1 MKTAI
6 EVLLDAFE
14 NSMCK
19 DANQKS
25 RSQYRSVINA
35 LGKDEVFKTDAEK
48 NFLTLV
54 IKLIANNREDEC
66 IKLIGLLR
74 YSVCV
79 YNWGSLR
86 SYETYCNKFTDFLEK
101 LLSSEAASKKS
112 IKKKIA
118 SACTT
123 PTLSDTEESWLK
135 TAFAK
140 RTVFLHEQLM
150 TKFMGR
156 LRRQDRISG
165 NKVWLPLSYIAK
177 LYKKAGKTKEFTD
190 WLRKLAEG
198 IFVHYEDD
206 NKEIKSVQFKAQQ
219 VFLVFE
225 KIEKKKNSDGKKP
238 KKADE
243 VKYDVG
249 IVKTQ
254 DTDAI
259 EKSTEAYNVKVA
271 LSASNKCYT
280 AYTPT
285 GDGNTKVSM
294 IVKDISDIAIDHV
307 KPIDLTLKELGDKGR
322 IPNLKMVSDSFR
334 DMMGRP
340 EKADKDIEDESL
352 DQLYNNVD
360 INKLTDELYLI
371 RTDGVLRLMVSEY
384 NGKKSNSTAY
394 DKIIKIKGKE
404 EYLGLLG
411 EALLDD
417 ETIYL
422 YQRLNE
428 RDAKTR
434 ASREEPKGT
443 KVKIS
448 KKIINLI

>member
-86 SYETYCNKFTDFLEK
+86 SYETYCNKFADFLEK

-135 TAFAK
+135 TAFAN

-206 NKEIKSVQFKAQQ
+206 NTEIKSVQFEKKQ

-225 KIEKKKNSDGKKP
+225 KNEENSDG
-238 KKADE
+238 
-243 VKYDVG
+243 
-249 IVKTQ
+249 T
-254 DTDAI
+254 
-259 EKSTEAYNVKVA
+259 YNVKVA

-285 GDGNTKVSM
+285 GDGNTKVPM

-322 IPNLKMVSDSFR
+322 IPNLKMVSESFK

-360 INKLTDELYLI
+360 ISKLTDELNLI
-371 RTDGVLRLMVSEY
+371 RTDGVLRLMTSEY

-411 EALLDD
+411 KALLDD

>member
-123 PTLSDTEESWLK
+123 PKLSDTEESWLK
-135 TAFAK
+135 TAFAN

-177 LYKKAGKTKEFTD
+177 LYKKAGKTKEFTN

-206 NKEIKSVQFKAQQ
+206 NKEIKSVQFEKKQ

-225 KIEKKKNSDGKKP
+225 KNEENSDG
-238 KKADE
+238 
-243 VKYDVG
+243 
-249 IVKTQ
+249 T
-254 DTDAI
+254 
-259 EKSTEAYNVKVA
+259 YNVKVA

-285 GDGNTKVSM
+285 GEGNTKVPM

-322 IPNLKMVSDSFR
+322 IPNLKMVSESFR
-334 DMMGRP
+334 DMMGKP

-360 INKLTDELYLI
+360 ISKLTDELNLI

-404 EYLGLLG
+404 EYLGLQG
-411 EALLDD
+411 KALLDD

-422 YQRLNE
+422 YQCLNE

>member
-1 MKTAI
+1 MEKAIKILLEAFVNNLKDSKIQTA
-6 EVLLDAFE
+6 E
-14 NSMCK
+14 
-19 DANQKS
+19 
-25 RSQYRSVINA
+25 QYKQVRNA
-35 LGKDEVFKTDAEK
+35 LAKEDVFQTDVEK

-101 LLSSEAASKKS
+101 LLSSGAASKKS

-225 KIEKKKNSDGKKP
+225 KKENSDGT
-238 KKADE
+238 
-243 VKYDVG
+243 YD
-249 IVKTQ
+249 
-254 DTDAI
+254 
-259 EKSTEAYNVKVA
+259 VKVA
-271 LSASNKCYT
+271 LSASNKCYK

-285 GDGNTKVSM
+285 GEGNTKVPM

-307 KPIDLTLKELGDKGR
+307 KPIDLTLRELDDKGR
-322 IPNLKMVSDSFR
+322 IPNLKMVSESFR

-360 INKLTDELYLI
+360 ISKLTDELNLI

-394 DKIIKIKGKE
+394 DKMIKIKGKE

-428 RDAKTR
+428 RNAKTR

-448 KKIINLI
+448 QKIINLI

>member
-86 SYETYCNKFTDFLEK
+86 SYETYCNKFADFLEK
-101 LLSSEAASKKS
+101 LLSSGAASKKS

-206 NKEIKSVQFKAQQ
+206 NKEIKSVQFEKKQ

-225 KIEKKKNSDGKKP
+225 KNEENSDG
-238 KKADE
+238 
-243 VKYDVG
+243 
-249 IVKTQ
+249 T
-254 DTDAI
+254 
-259 EKSTEAYNVKVA
+259 YNVKVA

-285 GDGNTKVSM
+285 GEGNTKVPM

-307 KPIDLTLKELGDKGR
+307 KPIDLTLRELDDKGR
-322 IPNLKMVSDSFR
+322 IPNLKMVSESFK

-360 INKLTDELYLI
+360 INKLTDELNLI
-371 RTDGVLRLMVSEY
+371 RTDGVLRLMTSEY

-404 EYLGLLG
+404 EYLGLQG
-411 EALLDD
+411 KALLDD

>member
-1 MKTAI
+1 MKKAI

-86 SYETYCNKFTDFLEK
+86 SYETYCNKFADFLEK

-135 TAFAK
+135 TAFAN

-225 KIEKKKNSDGKKP
+225 KKKKTDGTYDSDGTY
-238 KKADE
+238 E
-243 VKYDVG
+243 
-249 IVKTQ
+249 
-254 DTDAI
+254 
-259 EKSTEAYNVKVA
+259 VKVA

-285 GDGNTKVSM
+285 GDGNTKVPM

-307 KPIDLTLKELGDKGR
+307 KPIDLTLRELDDKGR
-322 IPNLKMVSDSFR
+322 IPNLKMVSESFK

-360 INKLTDELYLI
+360 INKLTDELNLI

-404 EYLGLLG
+404 EYLGLQG
-411 EALLDD
+411 KALLDD

-428 RDAKTR
+428 RNAKTR

>member
-1 MKTAI
+1 MKKAI

-35 LGKDEVFKTDAEK
+35 LGKDEVFETDAEK

-123 PTLSDTEESWLK
+123 PTLCDTEESWLK

-225 KIEKKKNSDGKKP
+225 KKKKTDGTYDSDGTY
-238 KKADE
+238 E
-243 VKYDVG
+243 
-249 IVKTQ
+249 
-254 DTDAI
+254 
-259 EKSTEAYNVKVA
+259 VKVA
-271 LSASNKCYT
+271 LSASNKCYK

-285 GDGNTKVSM
+285 GEGNTKVYM
-294 IVKDISDIAIDHV
+294 TVKDISDIAIDHV

-360 INKLTDELYLI
+360 ISKLTDELNLI

-428 RDAKTR
+428 RNAKTR

>member
-1 MKTAI
+1 MKKAI

-123 PTLSDTEESWLK
+123 PKLSDTEESWLK

-190 WLRKLAEG
+190 WLRKLAKG

-206 NKEIKSVQFKAQQ
+206 NKEIKSVQFEKKQ

-225 KIEKKKNSDGKKP
+225 KNEENSDG
-238 KKADE
+238 
-243 VKYDVG
+243 
-249 IVKTQ
+249 T
-254 DTDAI
+254 
-259 EKSTEAYNVKVA
+259 YNVKVA

-285 GDGNTKVSM
+285 GAGNTKVPM

-360 INKLTDELYLI
+360 INKLTDELNLI

-411 EALLDD
+411 KALLDD

-428 RDAKTR
+428 RNAKTR

>member
-1 MKTAI
+1 MKKAI

-86 SYETYCNKFTDFLEK
+86 SYETYCNKFADFLEK

-135 TAFAK
+135 TAFAN

-206 NKEIKSVQFKAQQ
+206 NTEIKSVQFEKKQ

-225 KIEKKKNSDGKKP
+225 KNEENSDG
-238 KKADE
+238 
-243 VKYDVG
+243 
-249 IVKTQ
+249 T
-254 DTDAI
+254 
-259 EKSTEAYNVKVA
+259 YNVKVA

-285 GDGNTKVSM
+285 GEGNTKVPM

-360 INKLTDELYLI
+360 ISKLTDELNLI

-428 RDAKTR
+428 RNAKTR

>member
-1 MKTAI
+1 MKKAI

-35 LGKDEVFKTDAEK
+35 LGKDEVFETDAEK

-225 KIEKKKNSDGKKP
+225 KKKKTDGTYDSDGTY
-238 KKADE
+238 E
-243 VKYDVG
+243 
-249 IVKTQ
+249 
-254 DTDAI
+254 
-259 EKSTEAYNVKVA
+259 VKVA

-285 GDGNTKVSM
+285 GEGNTKVPM

-322 IPNLKMVSDSFR
+322 IPNLKMVSESFK

-360 INKLTDELYLI
+360 ISKLTDELNLI

-428 RDAKTR
+428 RNAKTR

>member
-86 SYETYCNKFTDFLEK
+86 SYETYCNKFADFLEK
-101 LLSSEAASKKS
+101 LLNSGAASKKS

-123 PTLSDTEESWLK
+123 PTLCDTEESWLK
-135 TAFAK
+135 TAFAN

-225 KIEKKKNSDGKKP
+225 KNEENSDGTY
-238 KKADE
+238 E
-243 VKYDVG
+243 
-249 IVKTQ
+249 
-254 DTDAI
+254 
-259 EKSTEAYNVKVA
+259 VKVA

-285 GDGNTKVSM
+285 GEGNTKVYM
-294 IVKDISDIAIDHV
+294 TVKDISDIAIDHV
-307 KPIDLTLKELGDKGR
+307 KPIDLTLRELDDKGR
-322 IPNLKMVSDSFR
+322 IPNLKMVSESFK

-360 INKLTDELYLI
+360 ICELTDELNLI
-371 RTDGVLRLMVSEY
+371 RTDGVLRLMTSEY

-404 EYLGLLG
+404 EYLGLQG
-411 EALLDD
+411 KALLDD

>member
-1 MKTAI
+1 MKKAI

-35 LGKDEVFKTDAEK
+35 LGKDEVFETDAEK

-123 PTLSDTEESWLK
+123 PTLSDTEESWLE

-225 KIEKKKNSDGKKP
+225 KNSDGT
-238 KKADE
+238 
-243 VKYDVG
+243 YD
-249 IVKTQ
+249 
-254 DTDAI
+254 
-259 EKSTEAYNVKVA
+259 VKVA

-285 GDGNTKVSM
+285 GDGNTKVPM

-360 INKLTDELYLI
+360 INKLTDELNLI

-411 EALLDD
+411 KALLDD

>member
-1 MKTAI
+1 MKKAI

-35 LGKDEVFKTDAEK
+35 LGKDEVFETDAEK

-66 IKLIGLLR
+66 IKLIGFLR

-101 LLSSEAASKKS
+101 LLSSGAASKKS

-135 TAFAK
+135 TAFAE

-206 NKEIKSVQFKAQQ
+206 NNEIKSVQFKAQQ

-225 KIEKKKNSDGKKP
+225 KNSDGT
-238 KKADE
+238 
-243 VKYDVG
+243 YD
-249 IVKTQ
+249 
-254 DTDAI
+254 
-259 EKSTEAYNVKVA
+259 VKVA

-360 INKLTDELYLI
+360 INKLTDELNLI

-448 KKIINLI
+448 QKIINLI

>member
-1 MKTAI
+1 MKKAI

-123 PTLSDTEESWLK
+123 PKLSDTEESWLK
-135 TAFAK
+135 TAFAN

-225 KIEKKKNSDGKKP
+225 KKKKTDGTYDSDGTY
-238 KKADE
+238 E
-243 VKYDVG
+243 
-249 IVKTQ
+249 
-254 DTDAI
+254 
-259 EKSTEAYNVKVA
+259 VKVA

-285 GDGNTKVSM
+285 GEGNTKVYM
-294 IVKDISDIAIDHV
+294 TVKDISDIAIDHV
-307 KPIDLTLKELGDKGR
+307 KPIDLTLRELDDKGR
-322 IPNLKMVSDSFR
+322 IPNLKMVSESFK

-360 INKLTDELYLI
+360 ICELTDELNLI

-428 RDAKTR
+428 RNAKTR

>member
-1 MKTAI
+1 MKKAI

-118 SACTT
+118 SACTI
-123 PTLSDTEESWLK
+123 PKLSDTEESWLK
-135 TAFAK
+135 TAFAN

-225 KIEKKKNSDGKKP
+225 KKKKTDGTYDSDG
-238 KKADE
+238 
-243 VKYDVG
+243 
-249 IVKTQ
+249 T
-254 DTDAI
+254 
-259 EKSTEAYNVKVA
+259 YNVKVA

-285 GDGNTKVSM
+285 GDGNTKVPM

-360 INKLTDELYLI
+360 INKLTDELNLI

-443 KVKIS
+443 KIKIS

>member
-1 MKTAI
+1 MKKAI

-86 SYETYCNKFTDFLEK
+86 SYETYCNKFADFLEK
-101 LLSSEAASKKS
+101 LLSSGAASKKS

-206 NKEIKSVQFKAQQ
+206 NKEIKSVQFEKKQ

-225 KIEKKKNSDGKKP
+225 KNEENSDG
-238 KKADE
+238 
-243 VKYDVG
+243 
-249 IVKTQ
+249 T
-254 DTDAI
+254 
-259 EKSTEAYNVKVA
+259 YNVKVA

-285 GDGNTKVSM
+285 GEGNTKVPM

-307 KPIDLTLKELGDKGR
+307 KPIDLTLRELDDKGR
-322 IPNLKMVSDSFR
+322 IPNLKMVSESFK

-360 INKLTDELYLI
+360 INKLTDELNLI
-371 RTDGVLRLMVSEY
+371 RTDGVLRLMTSEY

-404 EYLGLLG
+404 EYLGLQG
-411 EALLDD
+411 KALLDD

>member
-86 SYETYCNKFTDFLEK
+86 SYETYCNKFADFLEK

-206 NKEIKSVQFKAQQ
+206 NTEIKSVQFKAQQ

-225 KIEKKKNSDGKKP
+225 KKKKTDGTYDSDGTY
-238 KKADE
+238 E
-243 VKYDVG
+243 
-249 IVKTQ
+249 
-254 DTDAI
+254 
-259 EKSTEAYNVKVA
+259 VKVA

-285 GDGNTKVSM
+285 GEGNTKVPM
-294 IVKDISDIAIDHV
+294 IVKDVSDIAIDHV

-322 IPNLKMVSDSFR
+322 IPNLKMVSESFK

-360 INKLTDELYLI
+360 ISKLTDELNLI

>member
-35 LGKDEVFKTDAEK
+35 LGKDEVFETDAEK

-74 YSVCV
+74 YSVCL
-79 YNWGSLR
+79 YNWDSVR

-101 LLSSEAASKKS
+101 LLSSGAASKKS

-135 TAFAK
+135 TAFAE

-225 KIEKKKNSDGKKP
+225 KNSDGT
-238 KKADE
+238 
-243 VKYDVG
+243 YD
-249 IVKTQ
+249 
-254 DTDAI
+254 
-259 EKSTEAYNVKVA
+259 VKVA

-352 DQLYNNVD
+352 DRLYNNVD
-360 INKLTDELYLI
+360 INKLTDELNLI

-434 ASREEPKGT
+434 ASREEQKGT

>member
-1 MKTAI
+1 MKKAI

-35 LGKDEVFKTDAEK
+35 LGKDEVFETDAEK

-79 YNWGSLR
+79 YNWGSQR

-101 LLSSEAASKKS
+101 LLNSGAASKKS

-135 TAFAK
+135 TAFAN

-225 KIEKKKNSDGKKP
+225 KKKKTDGTYDSDG
-238 KKADE
+238 
-243 VKYDVG
+243 
-249 IVKTQ
+249 T
-254 DTDAI
+254 
-259 EKSTEAYNVKVA
+259 YNVKVA

-285 GDGNTKVSM
+285 GEGNTKVPM

-307 KPIDLTLKELGDKGR
+307 KPIDLTLRELDDKGR
-322 IPNLKMVSDSFR
+322 IPNLKMVSESFK

-360 INKLTDELYLI
+360 ICELTDELNLI
-371 RTDGVLRLMVSEY
+371 RTDGVLRLMTSEY

-428 RDAKTR
+428 RNAKTR

>member
-1 MKTAI
+1 MKKAI

-190 WLRKLAEG
+190 WLRKLAKG

-206 NKEIKSVQFKAQQ
+206 NKEIKSVQFEKKQ

-225 KIEKKKNSDGKKP
+225 KNEENSDG
-238 KKADE
+238 
-243 VKYDVG
+243 
-249 IVKTQ
+249 T
-254 DTDAI
+254 
-259 EKSTEAYNVKVA
+259 YNVKVA

-285 GDGNTKVSM
+285 GDGNTKVPM

-322 IPNLKMVSDSFR
+322 IPNLKMVSESFR

-360 INKLTDELYLI
+360 INKLTDELNLI

-384 NGKKSNSTAY
+384 NGKKSNATAY

-411 EALLDD
+411 KALLDD

-443 KVKIS
+443 
-448 KKIINLI
+448 

>member
-101 LLSSEAASKKS
+101 LLSSGAASKKS

-206 NKEIKSVQFKAQQ
+206 NNEIKSVQFKAQQ

-225 KIEKKKNSDGKKP
+225 KNSDGT
-238 KKADE
+238 
-243 VKYDVG
+243 YD
-249 IVKTQ
+249 
-254 DTDAI
+254 
-259 EKSTEAYNVKVA
+259 VKVA

-360 INKLTDELYLI
+360 INKLTDELNLI

-411 EALLDD
+411 KALLDD

-428 RDAKTR
+428 RNAKTR

>member
-35 LGKDEVFKTDAEK
+35 LGKDEVFETDAEK

-123 PTLSDTEESWLK
+123 PTLSDTEESWLE

-206 NKEIKSVQFKAQQ
+206 NNEIKSVQFKAQQ

-225 KIEKKKNSDGKKP
+225 KNSDGT
-238 KKADE
+238 
-243 VKYDVG
+243 YD
-249 IVKTQ
+249 
-254 DTDAI
+254 
-259 EKSTEAYNVKVA
+259 VKVA

-285 GDGNTKVSM
+285 GDGNTKVPM

-360 INKLTDELYLI
+360 INKLTDELNLI

-448 KKIINLI
+448 QKIINLI

>member
-35 LGKDEVFKTDAEK
+35 LGKDEVFETDAEK

-190 WLRKLAEG
+190 WLRKLAES

-206 NKEIKSVQFKAQQ
+206 NKEIKSVQFEKKQ

-225 KIEKKKNSDGKKP
+225 KNEENSDG
-238 KKADE
+238 
-243 VKYDVG
+243 
-249 IVKTQ
+249 T
-254 DTDAI
+254 
-259 EKSTEAYNVKVA
+259 YNVKVA

-285 GDGNTKVSM
+285 GEGNTKVPM

-307 KPIDLTLKELGDKGR
+307 KPIDLTLKELDKKGR
-322 IPNLKMVSDSFR
+322 IPNLKMVSESFR
-334 DMMGRP
+334 DMIGRP

-360 INKLTDELYLI
+360 INKLTDELNLI

>member
-35 LGKDEVFKTDAEK
+35 LGKDEVFETDAEK

-101 LLSSEAASKKS
+101 LLSSGAASKKS

-225 KIEKKKNSDGKKP
+225 KNSDGT
-238 KKADE
+238 
-243 VKYDVG
+243 YD
-249 IVKTQ
+249 
-254 DTDAI
+254 
-259 EKSTEAYNVKVA
+259 VKVA

-285 GDGNTKVSM
+285 GEGNTKVPM

-307 KPIDLTLKELGDKGR
+307 KPIDLTLRELDDKGR
-322 IPNLKMVSDSFR
+322 IPNLKMVSESFK

-340 EKADKDIEDESL
+340 EKTDKDIEDESL
-352 DQLYNNVD
+352 DLLYNNVD
-360 INKLTDELYLI
+360 ISKLTDELNLI
-371 RTDGVLRLMVSEY
+371 RTDGVLRLMTSEY

>member
-1 MKTAI
+1 MKKAI

-101 LLSSEAASKKS
+101 LLSSEAASKKN

-206 NKEIKSVQFKAQQ
+206 NKEIKSVQFEKKQ

-225 KIEKKKNSDGKKP
+225 KNEENSDG
-238 KKADE
+238 
-243 VKYDVG
+243 
-249 IVKTQ
+249 T
-254 DTDAI
+254 
-259 EKSTEAYNVKVA
+259 YNVKVA

-285 GDGNTKVSM
+285 GEGNTKVPM

-360 INKLTDELYLI
+360 INKLTDELNLI

>member
-35 LGKDEVFKTDAEK
+35 LGKDEVFETDAEK

-101 LLSSEAASKKS
+101 LLSSGAASKKS

-165 NKVWLPLSYIAK
+165 DKVWLPLSYIAK

-225 KIEKKKNSDGKKP
+225 KNSDGT
-238 KKADE
+238 
-243 VKYDVG
+243 YDV
-249 IVKTQ
+249 
-254 DTDAI
+254 
-259 EKSTEAYNVKVA
+259 YVA
-271 LSASNKCYT
+271 LSASNKCYR

-285 GDGNTKVSM
+285 GEGNTKVPM

-307 KPIDLTLKELGDKGR
+307 KPIDLTLRELDDKGR
-322 IPNLKMVSDSFR
+322 IPNLKMVSESFK

-352 DQLYNNVD
+352 DLLYNNVD
-360 INKLTDELYLI
+360 ICELTDELNLI
-371 RTDGVLRLMVSEY
+371 RTDGVLRLMTSEY

-411 EALLDD
+411 KALLDD

-428 RDAKTR
+428 LNAKTR
-434 ASREEPKGT
+434 ASRKEPKGT

>member
-101 LLSSEAASKKS
+101 LLSSGAASKKS

-198 IFVHYEDD
+198 ILVHYEDD
-206 NKEIKSVQFKAQQ
+206 NNEIKSVQFKAQQ

-225 KIEKKKNSDGKKP
+225 KNSDGT
-238 KKADE
+238 
-243 VKYDVG
+243 YD
-249 IVKTQ
+249 
-254 DTDAI
+254 
-259 EKSTEAYNVKVA
+259 VKVA

-360 INKLTDELYLI
+360 INKLTDELNLI

-448 KKIINLI
+448 QKIINLI

>member
-1 MKTAI
+1 MKKAI

-14 NSMCK
+14 NSMCN

-190 WLRKLAEG
+190 WLRKLAKG

-206 NKEIKSVQFKAQQ
+206 NKEIKSVQFEKKQ

-225 KIEKKKNSDGKKP
+225 KNEENSDG
-238 KKADE
+238 
-243 VKYDVG
+243 
-249 IVKTQ
+249 T
-254 DTDAI
+254 
-259 EKSTEAYNVKVA
+259 YNVKVA

-285 GDGNTKVSM
+285 GDGNTKVPM

-322 IPNLKMVSDSFR
+322 IPNLKMVSESFR

-360 INKLTDELYLI
+360 INKLTDELNLI

-384 NGKKSNSTAY
+384 NGKKSNATAY

-411 EALLDD
+411 KALLDD

>member
-1 MKTAI
+1 MKKAI

-206 NKEIKSVQFKAQQ
+206 NKEIKSVQFEKKQ

-225 KIEKKKNSDGKKP
+225 KNEENSDG
-238 KKADE
+238 
-243 VKYDVG
+243 
-249 IVKTQ
+249 T
-254 DTDAI
+254 
-259 EKSTEAYNVKVA
+259 YNVKVA

-285 GDGNTKVSM
+285 GEGNTKVPM

-360 INKLTDELYLI
+360 ISKLTDELNLI
-371 RTDGVLRLMVSEY
+371 RTDGVLRLMTSEY

-411 EALLDD
+411 KALLDD

-428 RDAKTR
+428 RNAKTR

>member
-86 SYETYCNKFTDFLEK
+86 SYETYCNKFADFLEK

-123 PTLSDTEESWLK
+123 PKLSDTEESWLK
-135 TAFAK
+135 TAFAN

-206 NKEIKSVQFKAQQ
+206 NTEIKSVQFEKKQ

-225 KIEKKKNSDGKKP
+225 KNEENSDG
-238 KKADE
+238 
-243 VKYDVG
+243 
-249 IVKTQ
+249 T
-254 DTDAI
+254 
-259 EKSTEAYNVKVA
+259 YNVKVA

-285 GDGNTKVSM
+285 GEGNTKVPM

-334 DMMGRP
+334 DMIGRP

-360 INKLTDELYLI
+360 ISKLTDELNLI

-394 DKIIKIKGKE
+394 DKIIKIKGKG

-428 RDAKTR
+428 RNAKTR

>member
-1 MKTAI
+1 MKKAI

-206 NKEIKSVQFKAQQ
+206 NKEIKSVQFEKKQ

-225 KIEKKKNSDGKKP
+225 KNEENSDGT
-238 KKADE
+238 
-243 VKYDVG
+243 YD
-249 IVKTQ
+249 
-254 DTDAI
+254 
-259 EKSTEAYNVKVA
+259 VKVA

-285 GDGNTKVSM
+285 GDGNTKVPM

-360 INKLTDELYLI
+360 INKLTDELNLI

-428 RDAKTR
+428 RNAKTR

>member
-86 SYETYCNKFTDFLEK
+86 SYETYCNKFADFLEK
-101 LLSSEAASKKS
+101 LLNSGAASKKS

-135 TAFAK
+135 TAFAN

-206 NKEIKSVQFKAQQ
+206 NKEIKSVQFEKKQ

-225 KIEKKKNSDGKKP
+225 KNEENSDG
-238 KKADE
+238 
-243 VKYDVG
+243 
-249 IVKTQ
+249 T
-254 DTDAI
+254 
-259 EKSTEAYNVKVA
+259 YNVKVA

-285 GDGNTKVSM
+285 GEGNTKVPM

-334 DMMGRP
+334 DMIGRP

-360 INKLTDELYLI
+360 INKLTDELNLI
-371 RTDGVLRLMVSEY
+371 RTDGVLRLMTSEY

-411 EALLDD
+411 KALLDD

-428 RDAKTR
+428 RNAKTR

>member
-1 MKTAI
+1 MKKAI

-35 LGKDEVFKTDAEK
+35 LGKDEVFETDAEK

-206 NKEIKSVQFKAQQ
+206 NTEIKSVQFEKKQ

-225 KIEKKKNSDGKKP
+225 KKKNSDGTYDP
-238 KKADE
+238 DGT
-243 VKYDVG
+243 YDV
-249 IVKTQ
+249 
-254 DTDAI
+254 
-259 EKSTEAYNVKVA
+259 SVA

-285 GDGNTKVSM
+285 GEGNTKVPM

-360 INKLTDELYLI
+360 INKLTDELNLI

-411 EALLDD
+411 KALLDD

-428 RDAKTR
+428 RNAKTR

>member
-1 MKTAI
+1 MKKAI

-123 PTLSDTEESWLK
+123 PKLSDTEENWLK
-135 TAFAK
+135 TAFAN

-165 NKVWLPLSYIAK
+165 NKVWLPLIYIAK

-206 NKEIKSVQFKAQQ
+206 NKEIKSVQFEKKQ

-225 KIEKKKNSDGKKP
+225 KNEKNSDG
-238 KKADE
+238 
-243 VKYDVG
+243 
-249 IVKTQ
+249 T
-254 DTDAI
+254 
-259 EKSTEAYNVKVA
+259 YNVKVA

-285 GDGNTKVSM
+285 GDGNTKVPM

-322 IPNLKMVSDSFR
+322 IPNLKMVSESFR
-334 DMMGRP
+334 DMMGKP

-360 INKLTDELYLI
+360 ISKLTDELNLI

>member
-86 SYETYCNKFTDFLEK
+86 SYETYCNKFADFLEK

-123 PTLSDTEESWLK
+123 PKLSDTEESWLK
-135 TAFAK
+135 TAFAN

-206 NKEIKSVQFKAQQ
+206 NTEIKSVQFEKKQ

-225 KIEKKKNSDGKKP
+225 KNEENSDG
-238 KKADE
+238 
-243 VKYDVG
+243 
-249 IVKTQ
+249 T
-254 DTDAI
+254 
-259 EKSTEAYNVKVA
+259 YNVKVA

-285 GDGNTKVSM
+285 GEGNTKVPM

-334 DMMGRP
+334 DMIGRP

-360 INKLTDELYLI
+360 ISKLTDELNLI
-371 RTDGVLRLMVSEY
+371 RTYGVLRLMVSEY

-394 DKIIKIKGKE
+394 DKIIKIKGKG

-428 RDAKTR
+428 RNAKTR

>member
-1 MKTAI
+1 MKKAI

-86 SYETYCNKFTDFLEK
+86 SYETYCNKFADFLEK
-101 LLSSEAASKKS
+101 LLSSGAASKKS

-123 PTLSDTEESWLK
+123 PKLSDTEESWLK
-135 TAFAK
+135 TAFAN

-206 NKEIKSVQFKAQQ
+206 NTEIKSVQFEKKQ

-225 KIEKKKNSDGKKP
+225 KNEENSDG
-238 KKADE
+238 
-243 VKYDVG
+243 
-249 IVKTQ
+249 T
-254 DTDAI
+254 
-259 EKSTEAYNVKVA
+259 YNVKVA

-285 GDGNTKVSM
+285 GDGNTKVPM

-307 KPIDLTLKELGDKGR
+307 KPIDLTLRELDDKGR
-322 IPNLKMVSDSFR
+322 IPNLKMVSESFK

-360 INKLTDELYLI
+360 ICELTDELNLI
-371 RTDGVLRLMVSEY
+371 RTDGVLRLMTSEY

-404 EYLGLLG
+404 GYLGLLG
-411 EALLDD
+411 KALLDD

>member
-101 LLSSEAASKKS
+101 LLSSEAASKKN

-135 TAFAK
+135 TAFAN

-206 NKEIKSVQFKAQQ
+206 NKEIKSVQFEKKQ

-225 KIEKKKNSDGKKP
+225 KNEENSDG
-238 KKADE
+238 
-243 VKYDVG
+243 
-249 IVKTQ
+249 T
-254 DTDAI
+254 
-259 EKSTEAYNVKVA
+259 YNVKVA

-285 GDGNTKVSM
+285 GDGNTKVPM

-322 IPNLKMVSDSFR
+322 IPNLKMVSESFR

-360 INKLTDELYLI
+360 INKLTDELNLI

>member
-25 RSQYRSVINA
+25 RSLYRSVINA

-86 SYETYCNKFTDFLEK
+86 SYETYCNKFADFLEK

-135 TAFAK
+135 TAFAN

-206 NKEIKSVQFKAQQ
+206 NTEIKSVQFEKKQ

-225 KIEKKKNSDGKKP
+225 KNEENSDG
-238 KKADE
+238 
-243 VKYDVG
+243 
-249 IVKTQ
+249 T
-254 DTDAI
+254 
-259 EKSTEAYNVKVA
+259 YNVKVA

-285 GDGNTKVSM
+285 GEGNTKVPM

-360 INKLTDELYLI
+360 ISKLTDELNLL

-394 DKIIKIKGKE
+394 DKIIKIKGKG
-404 EYLGLLG
+404 EYLGLQG
-411 EALLDD
+411 KALLDD

>member
-1 MKTAI
+1 MKKAI

-35 LGKDEVFKTDAEK
+35 LGKDEVFETDAEK

-86 SYETYCNKFTDFLEK
+86 SYETYCNKFADFLEK

-135 TAFAK
+135 TAFAN

-165 NKVWLPLSYIAK
+165 YKVWLPLSYIAK

-206 NKEIKSVQFKAQQ
+206 NKEIKSVQFEKKQ

-225 KIEKKKNSDGKKP
+225 KNEENSDG
-238 KKADE
+238 
-243 VKYDVG
+243 
-249 IVKTQ
+249 T
-254 DTDAI
+254 
-259 EKSTEAYNVKVA
+259 YNVKVA

-285 GDGNTKVSM
+285 GEGNTKVPM

-360 INKLTDELYLI
+360 INKLTDELNLI

-411 EALLDD
+411 KALLDD

-428 RDAKTR
+428 RNAKTR

>member
-1 MKTAI
+1 MKKAI

-35 LGKDEVFKTDAEK
+35 LGKDEVFETDAEK

-74 YSVCV
+74 YSVCL
-79 YNWGSLR
+79 YNWNSVR

-135 TAFAK
+135 TAFAE

-225 KIEKKKNSDGKKP
+225 KNSDGT
-238 KKADE
+238 
-243 VKYDVG
+243 YD
-249 IVKTQ
+249 
-254 DTDAI
+254 
-259 EKSTEAYNVKVA
+259 VKVA

-285 GDGNTKVSM
+285 GEGNTKVPM

-307 KPIDLTLKELGDKGR
+307 KPIDLTLRELDDKGR
-322 IPNLKMVSDSFR
+322 IPNLKMVSESFK

-360 INKLTDELYLI
+360 INKLTDELNLI
-371 RTDGVLRLMVSEY
+371 RTDGVLRLMTSEY

-448 KKIINLI
+448 QKIINLI